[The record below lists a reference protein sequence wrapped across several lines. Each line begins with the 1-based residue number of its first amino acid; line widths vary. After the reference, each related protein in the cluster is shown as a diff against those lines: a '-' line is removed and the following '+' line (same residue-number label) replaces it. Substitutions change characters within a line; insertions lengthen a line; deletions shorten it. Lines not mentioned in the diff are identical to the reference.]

1 MTPRPRRFG
10 LLGGSFDPVHVGH
23 LIMAEEAVARLKLDR
38 LYLLPAR
45 RPAHKRARTLA
56 PVEDRIAMLRLAAR
70 GNPRLAVSRAEADR
84 SGVTYTVDTLAAL
97 TRRDPGTWF
106 FLMGQDSLE
115 EFDTWREPDRILS
128 MARLAVV
135 PRGEGDHTT
144 LRPLVRRR
152 TVFLRMPHIGVSSTE
167 IRRRLKRGQ
176 PVRYWLPD
184 AVLAY
189 AMDHGLYGSRPRR
202 G

>member
-1 MTPRPRRFG
+1 MTPRPRRLG
-10 LLGGSFDPVHVGH
+10 LLGGSFDPVHAGH
-23 LIMAEEAVARLKLDR
+23 LIMAGEAVARLKLDH
-38 LYLLPAR
+38 LFFLPAR
-45 RPAHKRARTLA
+45 RPAHKRSRALA
-56 PVEDRIAMLRLAAR
+56 PVEDRIAMLRLAVR
-70 GNPRLAVSRAEADR
+70 GNPSLAVSRVEADR
-84 SGVTYTVDTLAAL
+84 PGVTYTVDTLAAL
-97 TRRDPGTWF
+97 TENDHGVWY

-135 PRGEGDHTT
+135 PRGDGDHTT
-144 LRPLVRRR
+144 LRPEVRRR
-152 TVFLRMPHIGVSSTE
+152 TVFLRMPPIGISSTE

-184 AVLAY
+184 AVLDY
-189 AMDHGLYGSRPRR
+189 AIDHGLYGSRRRR

>member
-1 MTPRPRRFG
+1 MTPRPRRLG
-10 LLGGSFDPVHVGH
+10 LLGGTFDPVHAGH
-23 LIMAEEAVARLKLDR
+23 LIMAEEAVARLKLDH
-38 LYLLPAR
+38 LFFLPAR
-45 RPAHKRARTLA
+45 RPAHKRSRALA
-56 PVEDRIAMLRLAAR
+56 PVEDRIAMLRLAVR
-70 GNPRLAVSRAEADR
+70 GNPSLAVSRVEADR
-84 SGVTYTVDTLAAL
+84 PGVTYTVDTLAAL
-97 TRRDPGTWF
+97 TESYPGAWY

-144 LRPLVRRR
+144 LRPEVRRR
-152 TVFLRMPHIGVSSTE
+152 TVFLRMPPIGISSTE

-189 AMDHGLYGSRPRR
+189 AMDHGLYGSRRRR